1 MATIGKYGKIIFS
14 DDDIQ
19 FIKDNFQSMTN
30 KQIASKLRLKLT
42 SVRNTAYS
50 LGLKR
55 MTLEPWTDEA
65 VIYLKANYH
74 KIGDREM
81 CRYFDA
87 KFPKE
92 KGWTS
97 KHIQKKMSQLG
108 LKRNKIDWFCIKERN
123 RDNGSFGNKNL
134 KNQPS
139 APKVYFYLNP
149 KTRIE
154 IKPGQTIEQLKLKYN
169 NYNTI

>member
-1 MATIGKYGKIIFS
+1 MATTGKYGKIIFS

-19 FIKDNFQSMTN
+19 FIKDNFQTMTN
-30 KQIASKLRLKLT
+30 EQIA
-42 SVRNTAYS
+42 ND

-55 MTLEPWTDEA
+55 TIVCTKAYELGLQRMKLESWPDEA
-65 VIYLKANYH
+65 VQYLKENYH

-81 CRYFDA
+81 CRHFA
-87 KFPKE
+87 TTFPKQ

-108 LKRNKIDWFCIKERN
+108 LKRNKLHWYCIKERN
-123 RDNGSFGNKNL
+123 RDNGSFGKKNL
-134 KNQPS
+134 KNNPTP
-139 APKVYFYLNP
+139 PKVFFHLNS

-154 IKPGQTIEQLKLKYN
+154 LRSGQTIEQLKIKYN
-169 NYNTI
+169 QL